1 MNTFW
6 SEDVQ
11 SSEILYF
18 SRLARFNENNK
29 SKWFDILQV
38 KDNLNILELGCGP
51 GHFCN
56 MIKANFPNCK
66 VTGIDLD
73 KNHIN
78 FAKNMAKNLNL
89 DINYM
94 VEDTCSLPFKDNQ
107 FDLIFSHTLVEHLP
121 FDKFISEQKRI
132 LKENGTLIFIH
143 VDSKRKHINQFDYLK
158 KEIDEIYEKLEY
170 KNNNIKVGQ
179 YLLKPE
185 EYLNQLNIIGFKNLC
200 VKFEHI
206 AFYFPDL
213 CNNINEGIKQIEALH
228 ISDTYNAKFNIH
240 ISKNGENYEEK
251 LLGLIDQKY
260 SERKR
265 LYLENKPI
273 FDYESTA
280 INIFTATK

>member
-1 MNTFW
+1 MSTFW
-6 SEDVQ
+6 SDDVQ

-18 SRLARFNENNK
+18 SRVARFNESNK

-56 MIKANFPNCK
+56 MIKANFPNCN

-73 KNHIN
+73 QNHID

-89 DINYM
+89 GVNYS
-94 VEDTCSLPFKDNQ
+94 VADVCNLPFEDNQ
-107 FDLIFSHTLVEHLP
+107 FDLVFSHTLVEHLP

-143 VDSKRKHINQFDYLK
+143 VDSKRKHINQFDYLT

-170 KNNNIKVGQ
+170 KNNDIIVGQ
-179 YLLKPE
+179 HLLSPE
-185 EYLNQLNIIGFKNLC
+185 EYLKELNILNFKNLC
-200 VKFEHI
+200 VKFEQVN
-206 AFYFPDL
+206 FYFPDL
-213 CNNINEGIKQIEALH
+213 CNSIDDGIKQIENLQ
-228 ISDTYNAKFNIH
+228 ISDIYNAKFNIY
-240 ISKNGENYEEK
+240 ISKNGEEYEK
-251 LLGLIDQKY
+251 QLLRLIEQQY

-265 LYLENKPI
+265 LYLENKPV

-280 INIFTATK
+280 INIFSATK